1 LFLNLKK
8 GILLK
13 NQLFLRKK
21 TTFRLNKNHVLTT
34 NHKID
39 MMNLSFSTNFNKKQQ
54 KDSL

>member
-1 LFLNLKK
+1 MY
-8 GILLK
+8 I
-13 NQLFLRKK
+13 R
-21 TTFRLNKNHVLTT
+21 NHVLTT